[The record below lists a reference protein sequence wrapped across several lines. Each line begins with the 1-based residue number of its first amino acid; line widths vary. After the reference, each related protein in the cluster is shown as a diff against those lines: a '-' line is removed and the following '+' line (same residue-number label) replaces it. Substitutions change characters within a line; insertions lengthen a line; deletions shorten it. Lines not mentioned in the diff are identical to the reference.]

1 MFYLESHTVLLLAS
15 TLFCTRKL
23 VLSLLLV
30 FFLIFSFTDL
40 YNKSTLFTISKK
52 ICLNDLSIC
61 LSVDFARC
69 LSIFTLILVRS
80 SFKIIENT
88 YLPNFNKVQMYNF
101 TVVRYTR
108 GPSSSFEREQVKDIN
123 QCYKVYFIY

>member
-40 YNKSTLFTISKK
+40 YNKSTLFTISTK